1 MNTKIGVLAVV
12 MVVLT
17 ALFVQAYAV
26 YGTGVVPVYGD
37 AYMSKYFRPDQV
49 MEINIEIGEADWQD
63 MMENAIDEEFHPA
76 SVTVNGDVYPYV
88 KIRTKG
94 NSSLSSVVRSDSD
107 RYSFK
112 INFNGLTKGQT
123 MAGVTQL
130 NLNNNF
136 SDPSYMREYLAYQ
149 IFEEMGV
156 ATPARAFAA
165 VYVNGE
171 YWGLYLAVESVLE
184 PFLER
189 NFRHLTGDLYKSVGN
204 ALTYNGPSKSDYTGL
219 EVKSKRKN
227 ADWSKLITMLDVL
240 NNGGDIEKY
249 LDVDGVLRYLAVS
262 TALANFDSYQGIM
275 GHNYYLY
282 EKDGV
287 FTILP
292 WDLNMA
298 FGGFGFNGDATTV
311 YIDEPTQGPVADR
324 PLIAKLLENEE
335 YRETYHGYLEELA
348 TKYLS
353 GDYLERE
360 TVRIYGLIADYVK
373 DDPTAFYT
381 FEQFEQSIG
390 GTIIGGAMGLE
401 NQVDGVD
408 TQLNQ
413 DNRMRQGFRMGG
425 VQGFGGNVPG
435 IIELA
440 SSMSDSIL
448 KQLRGELPSTNDG
461 NGMGGRGMH
470 AVGGP
475 IREDANLPVIKGE
488 RILQGAFPD
497 MEGGDWQPPA
507 GMERGEPPAGVGMG
521 EPPSGMDD
529 MMRPMEQGRGQRTGR
544 EGMGMPMEGP
554 DWDTVA
560 ALGVSFLTIIAA
572 VVLTRFFRRRRF
584 VM

>member
-12 MVVLT
+12 MVFLT

-37 AYMSKYFRPDQV
+37 AYMSKYFQPDQV
-49 MEINIEIGEADWQD
+49 MEINIEISEADWQD
-63 MMENAIDEEFHPA
+63 MMENAINEEFHPA

-240 NNGGDIEKY
+240 NNGGDLEKY

-262 TALANFDSYQGIM
+262 TALANLDSYQGTM

-292 WDLNMA
+292 WDLNMS

-324 PLIAKLLENEE
+324 PLIAKLLANEE

-353 GDYLERE
+353 GDYLKKE
-360 TVRIYGLIADYVK
+360 TVRIYDLIADYVK
-373 DDPTAFYT
+373 ADPTAFYT
-381 FEQFEQSIG
+381 FEQFEQSIEG
-390 GTIIGGAMGLE
+390 S
-401 NQVDGVD
+401 
-408 TQLNQ
+408 
-413 DNRMRQGFRMGG
+413 MGG
-425 VQGFGGNVPG
+425 GIKGFGGNVPG

-440 SSMSDSIL
+440 SSMADSIQ
-448 KQLRGELPSTNDG
+448 KQLHGELPSTNDG
-461 NGMGGRGMH
+461 NGMGGRWMP
-470 AVGGP
+470 APGGP
-475 IREDANLPVIKGE
+475 IPPAGIGEGRMPQREFFNM
-488 RILQGAFPD
+488 QGD
-497 MEGGDWQPPA
+497 NWRPPA
-507 GMERGEPPAGVGMG
+507 GMARRDFPGGASMGALGDVMPPI
-521 EPPSGMDD
+521 
-529 MMRPMEQGRGQRTGR
+529 EQGRGEPIRPD
-544 EGMGMPMEGP
+544 GMGMPRMEGP
-554 DWDTVA
+554 AFDTIVSM
-560 ALGVSFLTIIAA
+560 GVSLSTILVA
-572 VVLTRFFRRRRF
+572 VVLIRFFRRRRY
-584 VM
+584 V

>member
-26 YGTGVVPVYGD
+26 YGTGVAPVYGD
-37 AYMSKYFRPDQV
+37 AYISKYFQPDQV
-49 MEINIEIGEADWQD
+49 MEINIEINEADWQD

-123 MAGVTQL
+123 MAGITQL

-171 YWGLYLAVESVLE
+171 YWGLYLAVESILE

-240 NNGGDIEKY
+240 NNGGDLEKY

-262 TALANFDSYQGIM
+262 TALANFDSYQGAM

-311 YIDEPTQGPVADR
+311 YIDEPTQGPVAER
-324 PLIAKLLENEE
+324 PLIAKLLENEK
-335 YRETYHGYLEELA
+335 YRETYHSYLEELA

-360 TVRIYGLIADYVK
+360 TARIHDLIADYVK

-381 FEQFEQSIG
+381 FEQFEQSIEG
-390 GTIIGGAMGLE
+390 S
-401 NQVDGVD
+401 
-408 TQLNQ
+408 
-413 DNRMRQGFRMGG
+413 MGG
-425 VQGFGGNVPG
+425 IKGFGGNVPG
-435 IIELA
+435 IIALA
-440 SSMSDSIL
+440 SSMSDSIQ
-448 KQLRGELPSTNDG
+448 KQLHGELPSTNNG
-461 NGMGGRGMH
+461 NGMGGMGMP
-470 AVGGP
+470 AMGGS
-475 IREDANLPVIKGE
+475 IREDANLPVVEGG
-488 RILQGAFPD
+488 RMLQRPLPN
-497 MEGGDWQPPA
+497 MQGGDWQPPE
-507 GMERGEPPAGVGMG
+507 GMERPVPPGGARMG
-521 EPPSGMDD
+521 GPDN
-529 MMRPMEQGRGQRTGR
+529 MMRPMGQGRGEPTRPGD
-544 EGMGMPMEGP
+544 MGMPRRKGL
-554 DWDTVA
+554 DVDTVV
-560 ALGVSFLTIIAA
+560 ALGVSLLTILVA
-572 VVLTRFFRRRRF
+572 VVLIRFFRRRRY